1 MGGLSLA
8 LFRCEAASK
17 MLNTWQKL
25 RLQRWLVFV
34 GHVIF
39 VKIWDKGQKEWSDVT
54 GGDLRTSPFECPEH
68 STFSTSPDEHLPL
81 PHFQIRC
88 CVYIFWLYH
97 HLLMCWK
104 NIQCESFELSFTGGK
119 MRTVAWE
126 TSFQMVLRN
135 CSEVARE
142 KLGYK
147 GILQQ
152 RAGSWEHQN
161 IVNIKILL
169 LFSH

>member
-1 MGGLSLA
+1 
-8 LFRCEAASK
+8 
-17 MLNTWQKL
+17 
-25 RLQRWLVFV
+25 
-34 GHVIF
+34 
-39 VKIWDKGQKEWSDVT
+39 
-54 GGDLRTSPFECPEH
+54 
-68 STFSTSPDEHLPL
+68 
-81 PHFQIRC
+81 
-88 CVYIFWLYH
+88 
-97 HLLMCWK
+97 
-104 NIQCESFELSFTGGK
+104 

-135 CSEVARE
+135 CSKEVRE